1 MDKIENHKRI
11 GYTTLSKL
19 LNKMKFSQILVEN
32 YMKLLSQLTSAPQ
45 LSQDIFMTNLEQISK
60 MGEIQIC
67 FLRTY
72 EPNETDSIQI
82 IGSGTIIFEPKLIRG
97 GAYVG
102 HIEDIVVDEK
112 YRSMG
117 IAKKIIENLIELA
130 EEKGCYKVI
139 LDCQKELCGFYEK
152 SGFENHGVQMSK
164 YFV

>member
-67 FLRTY
+67 FLRS
-72 EPNETDSIQI
+72 N
-82 IGSGTIIFEPKLIRG
+82 IIFIP
-97 GAYVG
+97 
-102 HIEDIVVDEK
+102 
-112 YRSMG
+112 
-117 IAKKIIENLIELA
+117 
-130 EEKGCYKVI
+130 
-139 LDCQKELCGFYEK
+139 
-152 SGFENHGVQMSK
+152 
-164 YFV
+164 